1 MSEVEEKDLEQKSLQ
16 QLFADSQET
25 LEEAQARKSAE
36 ELTFTRFKNFIMDK
50 AKTYR
55 IRILPLSPKDERRG
69 HEHPVRQKWLK
80 INNPDTGKDI
90 NIKVCRAI
98 DAGYS

>member
-1 MSEVEEKDLEQKSLQ
+1 MTNGRIITEKFKYHNLNKQIMSEVEEKDLEQKSLQ

-55 IRILPLSPKDERRG
+55 DRKR
-69 HEHPVRQKWLK
+69 V
-80 INNPDTGKDI
+80 
-90 NIKVCRAI
+90 V
-98 DAGYS
+98 